1 MQGEGRGGA
10 RRRGDR
16 EVVLLPQTDRTRKR
30 APRAHAA
37 LARPAALLRQRGR
50 RFVRSVHWASWR
62 ALGDRLG
69 AWRAPARAHLGRTAR
84 RRESEPSA
92 RLLPRAFPRA
102 RAARRPG
109 PRRRK
114 RSSPR
119 TCLLAR
125 RERATGKQGARA
137 CMYVCRRPLCSYLSS
152 MCRHSRCVVASR
164 RRACQRGGQRA
175 TARRSPADHRL
186 SHNRVR
192 SAFLARH
199 YCTYRTGTED
209 RMSCLETD
217 Q

>member
-1 MQGEGRGGA
+1 MRVGEGRGVD
-10 RRRGDR
+10 RGDR
-16 EVVLLPQTDRTRKR
+16 EGVLLPQTDRTRKR

-50 RFVRSVHWASWR
+50 RFVRGVHWASWR

-137 CMYVCRRPLCSYLSS
+137 CICLSPAALLLSVVDVSPLALRCCVTPSRLPARRP
-152 MCRHSRCVVASR
+152 
-164 RRACQRGGQRA
+164 
-175 TARRSPADHRL
+175 
-186 SHNRVR
+186 
-192 SAFLARH
+192 ARH
-199 YCTYRTGTED
+199 C
-209 RMSCLETD
+209 SALAS
-217 Q
+217 

>member
-1 MQGEGRGGA
+1 MRVGEGRGVEGTY
-10 RRRGDR
+10 R

-125 RERATGKQGARA
+125 RERATGKQVGARA
-137 CMYVCRRPLCSYLSS
+137 CMSVRRPLCYRYYPSPLG
-152 MCRHSRCVVASR
+152 CVVASR